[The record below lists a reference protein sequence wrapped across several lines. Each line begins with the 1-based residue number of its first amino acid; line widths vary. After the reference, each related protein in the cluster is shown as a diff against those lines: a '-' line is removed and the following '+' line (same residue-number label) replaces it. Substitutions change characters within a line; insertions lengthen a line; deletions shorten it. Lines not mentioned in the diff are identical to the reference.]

1 MAGIRELLAIGLGV
15 ALGLAAIAYPD
26 AVLRLQTAGTR
37 PDRRNEYGQGSGTTS
52 NRARRFVQLL
62 GVLALVI
69 AVVVALQAFQII

>member
-26 AVLRLQTAGTR
+26 VILRLQTAGTR

-62 GVLALVI
+62 GAVALIIAAVI
-69 AVVVALQAFQII
+69 ALQAF